1 MFTSSTKRENGQF
14 HVAVVQRRQRNV
26 HDACVEL
33 LFCQSNPV
41 VFCRSRCRR
50 RRRRRRRWRRR
61 RRRLAVDISS
71 VKSLLTS
78 HGGGD
83 P

>member
-50 RRRRRRRWRRR
+50 RRCRPWRRR

>member
-1 MFTSSTKRENGQF
+1 M
-14 HVAVVQRRQRNV
+14 AVVQRRQRNV

-50 RRRRRRRWRRR
+50 RRRRRWRRR
-61 RRRLAVDISS
+61 RRRLAVDILS

>member
-50 RRRRRRRWRRR
+50 RRRRR
-61 RRRLAVDISS
+61 LAVDILS

>member
-1 MFTSSTKRENGQF
+1 MFTSSTERENGQF

-50 RRRRRRRWRRR
+50 RRRWRRR
-61 RRRLAVDISS
+61 RRRLAVDILS

>member
-50 RRRRRRRWRRR
+50 RRRWRRR
-61 RRRLAVDISS
+61 RRRLAVDILS